1 MSLLKKSAA
10 LLMAATMALTGAA
23 CSNSKTEGKPEAQA
37 KVAPVEKNGDKTVIR
52 FWHAMGG
59 KTQGVLDGLVADYN
73 KSQNKYEIK
82 AEFQGTYE
90 ESLTKF
96 KTMSAT
102 KEAPALVQSSEITT
116 KYMIDSKKITPIDS
130 WIKKDKYDTSKLEKA
145 ITNYYSVDEKM
156 YSMPFNSSTPVLI
169 YNKDAFAKAGL
180 DPEKAPQTYDE
191 LKEAAKKLT
200 IKEGG
205 NVKQYGFSMLNYG
218 WFFEELLA
226 TQGALYVDNENGRKD
241 ATKKAVFNGKEGQK
255 VFGMLDEL
263 NKAGALG
270 KYGASWDDIRAAFQ
284 SGQVA
289 MYLDSSA
296 GVRDLIDASKFNV
309 GVSYIPYPEDS
320 KQNGVVIGGA
330 SLWMTNMVSEET
342 QQGAWDFMKYLTK
355 PDVQAKW
362 HTATGYFSIN
372 PDAYNEP
379 LVKEQYEK
387 YPQLKVTV
395 EQLQATKQSPATQG
409 ALISVFPE
417 SRDAVVKALEA
428 MYDGKNSKEALDEAA
443 KTTDRA
449 ISISARTSQK

>member
-1 MSLLKKSAA
+1 
-10 LLMAATMALTGAA
+10 
-23 CSNSKTEGKPEAQA
+23 
-37 KVAPVEKNGDKTVIR
+37 
-52 FWHAMGG
+52 
-59 KTQGVLDGLVADYN
+59 
-73 KSQNKYEIK
+73 
-82 AEFQGTYE
+82 
-90 ESLTKF
+90 
-96 KTMSAT
+96 
-102 KEAPALVQSSEITT
+102 
-116 KYMIDSKKITPIDS
+116 
-130 WIKKDKYDTSKLEKA
+130 
-145 ITNYYSVDEKM
+145 
-156 YSMPFNSSTPVLI
+156 
-169 YNKDAFAKAGL
+169 
-180 DPEKAPQTYDE
+180 
-191 LKEAAKKLT
+191 
-200 IKEGG
+200 
-205 NVKQYGFSMLNYG
+205 MLNYG

-241 ATKKAVFNGKEGQK
+241 AAKKAVFNGKEGQK

-379 LVKEQYEK
+379 LVK
-387 YPQLKVTV
+387 
-395 EQLQATKQSPATQG
+395 SN
-409 ALISVFPE
+409 
-417 SRDAVVKALEA
+417 
-428 MYDGKNSKEALDEAA
+428 MKNIHS
-443 KTTDRA
+443 
-449 ISISARTSQK
+449 

>member
-1 MSLLKKSAA
+1 MRFWKKGAVII
-10 LLMAATMALTGAA
+10 MAVTMALSAAA
-23 CSNSKTEGKPEAQA
+23 CSSSKTEGKSEAKE
-37 KVAPVEKNGDKTVIR
+37 KVAPAEKNGDKTVIR

-59 KTQGVLDGLVADYN
+59 KTQGVLDGIVADYN
-73 KSQNKYEIK
+73 KSQNKYEVK
-82 AEFQGTYE
+82 AEFQGSYE

-96 KTMSAT
+96 KNITAS
-102 KEAPALVQSSEITT
+102 KESPALVQSSEITT

-145 ITNYYSVDEKM
+145 ITNYYSVDGKM

-169 YNKDAFAKAGL
+169 YNKDAFTKAGL
-180 DPEKAPQTYDE
+180 DPEKAPKTYAE

-200 IKEGG
+200 VKEGES
-205 NVKQYGFSMLNYG
+205 VKQYGFSMLNYG

-226 TQGALYVDNENGRKD
+226 TQGGLYVDKENGRKG
-241 ATKKAVFNGKEGQK
+241 AAEKAVFNGKEGQK
-255 VFGMLDEL
+255 VFGLLDEL
-263 NKAGALG
+263 NKAGTLG
-270 KYGASWDDIRAAFQ
+270 KYGASWDDVRAAFQ

-296 GVRDLIDASKFNV
+296 GVRNVIDSSKFNV
-309 GVSYIPYPEDS
+309 GVAYIPYPEDV

-330 SLWMTNMVSEET
+330 SLWMTNMVAEET
-342 QQGAWDFMKYLTK
+342 QKGAWDFMKYLTK
-355 PDVQAKW
+355 ADVQAKW
-362 HTATGYFSIN
+362 HTETGYFSIN

-379 LVKEQYEK
+379 LVKQQYEK

-395 EQLQATKQSPATQG
+395 EQLQATKPSVATQG

-449 ISISARTSQK
+449 ISISNRTNQK